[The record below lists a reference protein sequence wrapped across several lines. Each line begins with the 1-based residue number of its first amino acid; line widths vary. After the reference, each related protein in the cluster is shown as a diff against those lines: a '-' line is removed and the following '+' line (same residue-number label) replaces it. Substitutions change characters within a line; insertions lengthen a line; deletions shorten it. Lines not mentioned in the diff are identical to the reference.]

1 MLSCISKQTHFPMK
15 QSLLSLSVFCTVLL
29 FSSEMHAQS
38 QCNNR
43 DFEDTTFVGWSGA
56 TGTNTL
62 GVLVPVIWTPG
73 YISNG
78 NDAAVTDITARQTII
93 TQNFLDPN
101 VVDPATMLPD
111 TQMTSL
117 APGGGFA
124 SVRIGNN
131 NMGFECEK
139 VSYQFTVTPRNSWF
153 QFQYASVMQDPGHQW
168 DAQPYFMVN
177 FYDMNGNPL
186 LCCNDTIWA
195 GDTAVPYIVSGND
208 PTLLYRRWTP
218 LGKDLSAYL
227 GQTMTV
233 EFVNSDCM
241 YGGHYG
247 YTYVDVSCLGTGVP
261 NVWPGDCDYDLQAN
275 NVDFLTLGIAFGTN
289 GPVRGA
295 ATNNWNAQISADW
308 PQAIPLGANYKHS
321 DCNGDGSIN
330 LDDTLAIT
338 LNYAQGHA
346 FRLGDP
352 GADVGIQ
359 SSSMIYLVPV
369 NDTVSPLGT
378 IDVDIYAGTV
388 GQPLNDFYGTAF
400 TLTYDNLMV
409 VPSSVG
415 TDFSGSWLGVKNAS
429 MITLGHDNSSIGEND
444 IAITRINQ
452 TEVNGYGYIGT
463 MRLTAENLTTLSV
476 LEIGVSNLMTVNAD
490 GTVIPLATAG
500 CQVVIDPAFVSGITN
515 ITPENH
521 VSLYPN
527 PANDLLVV
535 STTAAQTI
543 EITDAIGRVVSAV
556 PATGNT
562 TKIDVSTLA
571 PGIYFVNAYSQSG
584 MNTQRLIVE

>member
-1 MLSCISKQTHFPMK
+1 MK
-15 QSLLSLSVFCTVLL
+15 TLVLRCSLLGIALLTSLSST
-29 FSSEMHAQS
+29 AQS
-38 QCNNR
+38 QCNNQ
-43 DFEDTTFVGWSGA
+43 DFDDSTFVGWTGA
-56 TGTNTL
+56 TGTNMN
-62 GVLVPVIWTPG
+62 GVLLPVAWTNG
-73 YISNG
+73 LISNG
-78 NDAAVTDITARQTII
+78 NNAAIADINARHTII
-93 TQNFLDPN
+93 TQNFLN
-101 VVDPATMLPD
+101 SFAIDPATMLPD

-117 APGGGFA
+117 APGGGIA
-124 SVRIGNN
+124 SIRLGNS
-131 NMGFECEK
+131 NMNYECEK
-139 VSYQFTVTPRNSWF
+139 VAFPFTVSANNPSF
-153 QFQYASVMQDPGHQW
+153 QFQYSSVMEDPGHMW
-168 DAQPYFMVN
+168 NEQPYFMVN
-177 FYDMNGNPL
+177 FYDQSGNPIVA
-186 LCCNDTIWA
+186 CNDTIWA
-195 GDTAVPYIVSGND
+195 GDTTVPYIHSGSNFYI
-208 PTLLYRRWTP
+208 LYRRWTP
-218 LGKDLSAYL
+218 LSKDLSAYV
-227 GQTMTV
+227 GQQVTV

-247 YTYVDVSCLGTGVP
+247 YTNIDVSCIGSAIA

-289 GPVRGA
+289 GPVRSA
-295 ATNNWNAQISADW
+295 ATNNWNAQASSDW

-321 DCNGDGSIN
+321 DCNGDGTVDLN
-330 LDDTLAIT
+330 DTLAIT
-338 LNYAQGHA
+338 LNYTQTHP
-346 FRLGDP
+346 FRAADP
-352 GADVGIQ
+352 GSEVGVQ
-359 SSSMIYLVPV
+359 SNSMIYLVPV

-378 IDVDIYAGTV
+378 IDVDIYAGTTA
-388 GQPLNDFYGTAF
+388 QPLNDFYGTAF
-400 TLTYDNLMV
+400 TLTYNNLMV

-415 TDFSGSWLGVKNAS
+415 ADFSGSWLGVKNAS
-429 MITLGHDNSSIGEND
+429 MITLGHDNPSIGEND

-463 MRLTAENLTTLSV
+463 MHLTAENLTTLSV

-515 ITPENH
+515 TTPENH